1 MYWNRRYIRE
11 AVSMALNSTYRL
23 DLPDV
28 GMLGSILL
36 RIEGTCASNAS
47 LTTEKWRM
55 IDYLSDLQII
65 LNGSHPCKDLTGY
78 QAQAIN
84 FFDQK
89 VMPDT
94 KWNQYA
100 AANQKEYI
108 LINFGRS
115 LMDTEM
121 GLDLSMFDNV
131 QLRLTNTMTSTYYA
145 DSLTISLLGY
155 FKEEA
160 GGFPQGYIKSE
171 QFKTWSATANTWEYT
186 DLPTEGKLRRLILQL
201 EPDLGDTYHEFE
213 TSMDNM
219 GADIKITFD
228 SGATVYYEGGIDD
241 LMREVNLLMGTDC
254 MVREIVYRTQNYAQ
268 RNGLGRVFAVAPGP
282 LEIASDTVQD
292 STLTFDSDYD
302 RGTWAFANA
311 QGTTD
316 QFAIGWGTC
325 PHCCLVIPFIKSDD
339 PADWLDLA
347 MRKTMKVDIHAYDT
361 SGATGGADAIV
372 IERQVF

>member
-1 MYWNRRYIRE
+1 MSRND
-11 AVSMALNSTYRL
+11 TYRL
-23 DLPDV
+23 DLPDT

-36 RIEGTCASNAS
+36 RITGTCASGAS
-47 LTTEKWRM
+47 LTTEKWRL
-55 IDYLSDLQII
+55 IDHLSDLQIM
-65 LNGSHPCKDLTGY
+65 LNASHPCKDLTGY

-84 FFDQK
+84 WFDQK

-100 AANQKEYI
+100 AAAQVEYI
-108 LINFGRS
+108 LINFGRK
-115 LMDTEM
+115 LMDPGM

-131 QLRLTNTMTSTYYA
+131 QLRLTNVATSTYYA
-145 DSLTISLLGY
+145 DDLAISTLAY
-155 FKEEA
+155 FKEEG
-160 GGFPQGYIKSE
+160 GGFPLGYIKSE
-171 QFKTWSATANTWEYT
+171 QFKTWSATLSTWEYT

-201 EPDLGDTYHEFE
+201 EPDLGATYNEFE

-219 GADIKITFD
+219 GASIKITFN
-228 SGATVYYEGGIDD
+228 SGAVIFYEGGIDD
-241 LMREVNLLMGTDC
+241 LMREINLLKGTDC
-254 MVREIVYRTQNYAQ
+254 MVRQIVYRTQNYAQ
-268 RNGLGRVFAVAPGP
+268 RNGLGRVFACAPGP
-282 LEIASDTVQD
+282 LEIAADTVQD

-325 PHCCLVIPFIKSDD
+325 PHACLEIPFIDSED
-339 PADWLDLA
+339 PADWIDLA
-347 MRKTMKVDIHAYDT
+347 QRKTMKVDIQPSSS
-361 SGATGGADAIV
+361 SGATGGASAIV

>member
-11 AVSMALNSTYRL
+11 AQSMDLSDTYRL
-23 DLPDV
+23 DLPDM
-28 GMLGSILL
+28 GMLGSLLL
-36 RIEGTCASNAS
+36 RIEGTCASGAS
-47 LTTEKWRM
+47 LTTEKWRL
-55 IDYLSDLQII
+55 IDHLSDLQIM
-65 LNGSHPCKDLTGY
+65 LNGSHPCKDLSGY

-84 FFDQK
+84 WFDQK

-100 AANQKEYI
+100 AAAQKEYI
-108 LINFGRS
+108 LINFGRR
-115 LMDTEM
+115 LMDPEM

-131 QLRLTNTMTSTYYA
+131 QLRLTNVATSTYYA
-145 DSLTISLLGY
+145 DDLAISTLAY
-155 FKEEA
+155 FKEEG
-160 GGFPQGYIKSE
+160 GGFPLGYIKSE
-171 QFKTWSATANTWEYT
+171 QFKSWSATLSAWEYT

-201 EPDLGDTYHEFE
+201 EPDLGATYNEFE

-219 GADIKITFD
+219 GATIKITFN
-228 SGATVYYEGGIDD
+228 SGAVIAYEGGIDD
-241 LMREVNLLMGTDC
+241 LMREINLLKGADC
-254 MVREIVYRTQNYAQ
+254 MVRGIVYRTQNYAQ
-268 RNGLGRVFAVAPGP
+268 RNGLGRVFACAPGP
-282 LEIASDTVQD
+282 LEIAADTVQD

-325 PHCCLVIPFIKSDD
+325 PHACLEIPFVDSDD
-339 PADWLDLA
+339 PADWPDLA
-347 MRKTMKVDIHAYDT
+347 TRKTMKVDIQPSSS
-361 SGATGGADAIV
+361 SGATGGASAIV

>member
-1 MYWNRRYIRE
+1 MWWNRRYIRE
-11 AVSMALNSTYRL
+11 AVSMDLNGTYRL

-28 GMLGSILL
+28 GMLGSLLL
-36 RIEGTCASNAS
+36 RIEGTCVSDAS

-55 IDYLSDLQII
+55 IDYLSDLQVI

-78 QAQAIN
+78 QAQALN
-84 FFDQK
+84 WFDQG

-100 AANQKEYI
+100 AAVQKEYI
-108 LINFGRS
+108 LVNFGRH
-115 LMDTEM
+115 LMDSEM

-155 FKEEA
+155 FKQEG

-171 QFKTWSATANTWEYT
+171 QFKSWSATADTWEYT

-201 EPDLGDTYHEFE
+201 EPDLGATYHEYE

-228 SGATVYYEGGIDD
+228 SGATVVYEGGIDD
-241 LMREVNLLMGTDC
+241 LMREINLLMGTDC
-254 MVREIVYRTQNYAQ
+254 MVRGIVYRTQNYAQ

-282 LEIASDTVQD
+282 LEIAADTVQD

-325 PHCCLVIPFIKSDD
+325 PHACLLIPFVKGDD

-347 MRKTMKVDIHAYDT
+347 ARKTMKVDIHAYNT

-372 IERQVF
+372 LERQVF